1 MSNLQIIKQSAKVW
15 QHVDSVLGSLI
26 VSDFYFVNDNNKFQ
40 LVSKGRA
47 YYNNYDIPTQVTV
60 IDETDGGTTET
71 FIDALSLS
79 IRLEQLGYPGF
90 PIRGEVSSIFGLIEA
105 GTNVT
110 ITGAGTAGNP
120 YVINSSGGGG
130 GIESVTGSAVDNT
143 DPLNPIVNVSTL
155 QEVMENG
162 RSYIQTVGD
171 YTYTFQFAGQEM
183 TLQVTNNVTE
193 ISNVL
198 NFGGQ
203 GIGAGVFNSGGK
215 QSLNISDIVEGS
227 KIIAH
232 NEVETRGNEFLVP
245 FKTVENGIS
254 RFLPPNNKAEGDYTL
269 ALAEDLAN
277 KADLVGGLIPAAQ
290 LPPTVDEI
298 LEFANFASFPST
310 GVSNFYYLDLATNKT
325 YRWSGTQYVPINEGI
340 ALGETSSTAYRGD
353 RGKVAYDHSQTT
365 GNPHGTSKNDVGLGN
380 VDNTSDANKPISTAT
395 QTALD
400 NRITTVIKDA
410 VQSGNTSGT
419 LETLLKTYNVAG
431 VVYTSGDA
439 LDFIIGAIKTAGVG
453 SSTLRVKVNTVN
465 DFATATLIATA
476 GAITSARNYGV
487 ERKRIHF
494 DGTTLKGLSGTAS
507 AVTDISATGN
517 SDLSIT
523 LNPANQFWIY
533 LSIQS
538 AISTDVGAIT
548 YFKLTR

>member
-1 MSNLQIIKQSAKVW
+1 M
-15 QHVDSVLGSLI
+15 
-26 VSDFYFVNDNNKFQ
+26 
-40 LVSKGRA
+40 
-47 YYNNYDIPTQVTV
+47 
-60 IDETDGGTTET
+60 
-71 FIDALSLS
+71 
-79 IRLEQLGYPGF
+79 
-90 PIRGEVSSIFGLIEA
+90 PI
-105 GTNVT
+105 
-110 ITGAGTAGNP
+110 
-120 YVINSSGGGG
+120 Y
-130 GIESVTGSAVDNT
+130 
-143 DPLNPIVNVSTL
+143 
-155 QEVMENG
+155 
-162 RSYIQTVGD
+162 
-171 YTYTFQFAGQEM
+171 
-183 TLQVTNNVTE
+183 
-193 ISNVL
+193 
-198 NFGGQ
+198 
-203 GIGAGVFNSGGK
+203 
-215 QSLNISDIVEGS
+215 
-227 KIIAH
+227 
-232 NEVETRGNEFLVP
+232 
-245 FKTVENGIS
+245 
-254 RFLPPNNKAEGDYTL
+254 
-269 ALAEDLAN
+269 
-277 KADLVGGLIPAAQ
+277 
-290 LPPTVDEI
+290 
-298 LEFANFASFPST
+298 
-310 GVSNFYYLDLATNKT
+310 
-325 YRWSGTQYVPINEGI
+325 EGI
-340 ALGETSSTAYRGD
+340 TLGETSSTAYRGD

-517 SDLSIT
+517 TDLSIT

-538 AISTDVGAIT
+538 AVSTDVGAIT